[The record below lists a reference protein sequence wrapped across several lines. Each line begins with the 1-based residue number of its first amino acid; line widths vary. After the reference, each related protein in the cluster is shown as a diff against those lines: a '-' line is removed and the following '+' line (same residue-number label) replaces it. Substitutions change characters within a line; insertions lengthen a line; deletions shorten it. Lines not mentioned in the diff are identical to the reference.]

1 MHLINTTSG
10 MHNDGVN
17 TTLFMNSPPQS
28 ASLFIHKLPKYSES
42 NLPNSSYVTGLGSI
56 EISRNISLALE
67 NLLLNYDSYQRP
79 GHGGD
84 NHETYQSIQIIIY

>member
-1 MHLINTTSG
+1 MINTTSG
-10 MHNDGVN
+10 MHNDGIN
-17 TTLFMNSPPQS
+17 TTVFINSPPQS

-42 NLPNSSYVTGLGSI
+42 NLPNGSYVTGLGSL
-56 EISRNISLALE
+56 EISRNISLVLE

-84 NHETYQSIQIIIY
+84 THETYQSIQIIIS